1 MKKEKAPKN
10 ALINTHP
17 NRIGMKEGSSY
28 AIAEAAN
35 MFVLTFVSSYL
46 KVFYTDVLHID
57 TTQIFVLLLVT
68 RLWDAVNDPMW
79 GYIVAKRAPSKNGKY
94 RPYLKTVSI
103 PLGISCILCFLNY
116 ADIINSKGAI
126 LAIAYIT
133 YTLFG
138 MLYTGMN
145 VPFGSLAS
153 VITDDPKG
161 RTLLSTMRS
170 VGSGV
175 GGGIVSL
182 IAPMIV
188 YTSTT
193 KVVNGVEQEIDV
205 TNPKGMLIFGAL
217 MGILSIVFYL
227 VGYFCI
233 KEKVPS
239 EPEPKLDMKKT
250 YLGLIKSRPFIAVAV
265 SGILISGQLQFNSFN
280 QYLYKN
286 YFENTTLSIIGTIC
300 NYLPMAV
307 CVLFNQKLVNRFG
320 KKELCGNT
328 SIIAAAAAIVLAI
341 IANNKSFIAYCGGK
355 FPAWLFM
362 SFMFLIGV
370 GYTFV
375 SLTCW
380 AVVMDVIDY
389 QEYTTHLRNESAIY
403 AVYTFCRKLGQT
415 FADCGGILLIGWS
428 GYNGKINGV
437 PIADLGYVE
446 GVGEKLM
453 VLCTVIPA
461 IVYTLVFILMK
472 FVYPLSK
479 EKLEPIYAYIRDS
492 RATLAEET
500 NG

>member
-68 RLWDAVNDPMW
+68 RLWDAINDPIW

-205 TNPKGMLIFGAL
+205 TNPKGMLIFL
-217 MGILSIVFYL
+217 RYL
-227 VGYFCI
+227 
-233 KEKVPS
+233 
-239 EPEPKLDMKKT
+239 
-250 YLGLIKSRPFIAVAV
+250 RHV
-265 SGILISGQLQFNSFN
+265 SGG
-280 QYLYKN
+280 
-286 YFENTTLSIIGTIC
+286 
-300 NYLPMAV
+300 
-307 CVLFNQKLVNRFG
+307 
-320 KKELCGNT
+320 
-328 SIIAAAAAIVLAI
+328 
-341 IANNKSFIAYCGGK
+341 
-355 FPAWLFM
+355 
-362 SFMFLIGV
+362 
-370 GYTFV
+370 
-375 SLTCW
+375 
-380 AVVMDVIDY
+380 
-389 QEYTTHLRNESAIY
+389 
-403 AVYTFCRKLGQT
+403 
-415 FADCGGILLIGWS
+415 
-428 GYNGKINGV
+428 
-437 PIADLGYVE
+437 
-446 GVGEKLM
+446 
-453 VLCTVIPA
+453 
-461 IVYTLVFILMK
+461 
-472 FVYPLSK
+472 
-479 EKLEPIYAYIRDS
+479 
-492 RATLAEET
+492 
-500 NG
+500 